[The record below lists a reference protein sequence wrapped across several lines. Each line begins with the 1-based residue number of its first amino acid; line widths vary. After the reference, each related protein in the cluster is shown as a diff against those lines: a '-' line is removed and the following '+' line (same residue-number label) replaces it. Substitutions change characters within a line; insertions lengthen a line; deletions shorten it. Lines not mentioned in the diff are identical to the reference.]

1 MNKYAHWVWIDF
13 VWTFYDEI
21 EAENAESALK
31 EVGGIKNSNNF
42 MQCITEASS
51 PNPRQNN
58 PHDNNGRNIL
68 AGYNPSSERPKTIW
82 NAFGLFQEF
91 IIK

>member
-1 MNKYAHWVWIDF
+1 MNKYAHWRYIDM
-13 VWTFYDEI
+13 VWTFCDEV
-21 EAENAESALK
+21 EAQSADAALEK
-31 EVGGIKNSNNF
+31 VGGVKNNENV

-68 AGYNPSSERPKTIW
+68 AGYNPSNERPKTIW
-82 NAFGLFQEF
+82 NAFGLF
-91 IIK
+91 